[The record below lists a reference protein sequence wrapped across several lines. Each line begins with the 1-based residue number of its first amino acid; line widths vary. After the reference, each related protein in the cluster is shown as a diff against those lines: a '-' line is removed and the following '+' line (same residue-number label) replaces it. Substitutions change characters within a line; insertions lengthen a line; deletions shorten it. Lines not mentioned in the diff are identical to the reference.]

1 MLRRL
6 AVTAAIAGAIAFV
19 PRHSLACSCAPPSEP
34 TIALAEAEAVFVAQ
48 IASAERQGRTT
59 IVRAR
64 VKKAYKGVGA
74 GKVVE
79 IRTGLG
85 GGDCGIRFTAGSSW
99 LVYTH
104 APFVADPRA
113 PKALY
118 TGLCSRTTE
127 LAYAA
132 DDIKALDAAK
142 NGGTPSSPSP
152 PVPPSP
158 PAPPSPPPSEPLL
171 DAGLLMQDVDA
182 GPAIPASSSL
192 PPGSKGCACDLASS
206 PPGGVSWVTVA
217 LAVALVAARRVR
229 LRLRP

>member
-1 MLRRL
+1 MIRRL
-6 AVTAAIAGAIAFV
+6 AVTATIACAIASA
-19 PRHSLACSCAPPSEP
+19 PRHSLACSCAPPPEP
-34 TIALAEAEAVFVAQ
+34 TIALAEADAVFVAQ
-48 IASAERQGRTT
+48 IASVVLQGGPT

-74 GKVVE
+74 GKTVE

-99 LVYTH
+99 LVYAH

-113 PKALY
+113 PKALH

-132 DDIKALDAAK
+132 DEIKVLDAAK
-142 NGGTPSSPSP
+142 NGGTSPSP
-152 PVPPSP
+152 PAPPSPP

-182 GPAIPASSSL
+182 GRAIPASSSP